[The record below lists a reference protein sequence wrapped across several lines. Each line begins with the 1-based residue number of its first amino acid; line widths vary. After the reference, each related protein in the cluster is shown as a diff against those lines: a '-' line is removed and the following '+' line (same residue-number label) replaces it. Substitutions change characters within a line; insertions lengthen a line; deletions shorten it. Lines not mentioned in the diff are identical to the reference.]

1 MVEKGGKYLAPS
13 ILAGDFSKLAEEIK
27 TVEEAGADIIHLDI
41 MDGRYV
47 PNITFGMPVVEA
59 IRKTTDL
66 PFDAHLMIV
75 EPEKYVDDFISA
87 GVNMISF
94 HLDATI
100 HAHRLVEHIKSRGV
114 KAGIALNP
122 SNPVSSLEE
131 IIYFLDYVLIMSVNP
146 GFSGQK
152 FIPEV
157 LHKIPKLHRLMEETG
172 RKDLLIEIDG
182 GINRDNIRQIS
193 EMGVDIFVAGSSVF
207 GVPDRKEAVK
217 VLKERM
223 NTIVV

>member
-1 MVEKGGKYLAPS
+1 MKQKLLAPS
-13 ILAGDFSKLAEEIK
+13 ILAGDFSKLGEEIK
-27 TVEEAGADIIHLDI
+27 VVEEAGADIIHLDV

-47 PNITFGMPVVEA
+47 PNITIGPPV
-59 IRKTTDL
+59 IKSLRKITNL

-75 EPEKYVDDFISA
+75 EPEKYVDDFIDA

-122 SNPVSSLEE
+122 SNPVSTLEE
-131 IIYFLDYVLIMSVNP
+131 IIHFIDYVLIMSVNP

-157 LHKIPKLHRLMEETG
+157 LNKIPKLKKLMEDTG
-172 RKDLLIEIDG
+172 RTDVLIEIDG
-182 GINRDNIRQIS
+182 GINKDNITQIS
-193 EMGVDIFVAGSSVF
+193 QMGVDIFVAGSSVY
-207 GVPDRKEAVK
+207 GASDKKEAVRI
-217 VLKERM
+217 LKEKM
-223 NTIVV
+223 NVFVV